1 MSTLLATRVVEHQAH
16 IFRKFWRGSAF
27 AYVLNPVLFLAALGL
42 GVGGLVKQGN
52 GEVDGIAYLA
62 FVTPGLMAASAMQGA
77 AAESLWPVMAGTKW
91 VRVFHAMVATPIR
104 PGDVYLGV
112 VTWTAVRAAV
122 GATVFLI
129 VATILGGVLS
139 WWAPLAIPPRPL
151 DRARVRRAA
160 ERLRR
165 DPGHGLP
172 LPRRSC
178 GSASSRSSCSPAPSS
193 RSPSSPA
200 GCSRCAGSLRSGTAC
215 SCAAARPPVRSTGP
229 RRSRTSLVL
238 ERGRAGRGRLG
249 HPRLHQEA
257 RDMSQGS

>member
-1 MSTLLATRVVEHQAH
+1 MSTLLASRVVEHQAH

-139 WWAPLAIPPRPL
+139 WWAPLAIPAAALTALAFAAPL
-151 DRARVRRAA
+151 SAFAA
-160 ERLRR
+160 TQDTDFRFPVVMRL
-165 DPGHGLP
+165 GIVP
-172 LPRRSC
+172 LF
-178 GSASSRSSCSPAPSS
+178 
-193 RSPSSPA
+193 
-200 GCSRCAGSLRSGTAC
+200 LFSGTLFPISQLPGWMQPLCWFSPLWHGVQLCRGAT
-215 SCAAARPPVRSTGP
+215 TGSIDGP
-229 RRSRTSLVL
+229 EAVANVLVL
-238 ERGRAGRGRLG
+238 SAVVVAGAAWGIRAFTRKL
-249 HPRLHQEA
+249 A
-257 RDMSQGS
+257 I

>member
-77 AAESLWPVMAGTKW
+77 AAESLWPIMAGTKW

-139 WWAPLAIPPRPL
+139 WWAPLAIPAAALTALAFAAPL
-151 DRARVRRAA
+151 SAFAA
-160 ERLRR
+160 TQDTDFRFPVVMRLAIV
-165 DPGHGLP
+165 P
-172 LPRRSC
+172 LF
-178 GSASSRSSCSPAPSS
+178 
-193 RSPSSPA
+193 
-200 GCSRCAGSLRSGTAC
+200 LFSGTLFPISQLPGWMQPLCWFSPLWHGVQLCRGAT
-215 SCAAARPPVRSTGP
+215 TGSIDGP
-229 RRSRTSLVL
+229 EAVANVLVL
-238 ERGRAGRGRLG
+238 CAVVLAGAAWGIRAFRRKLTI
-249 HPRLHQEA
+249 
-257 RDMSQGS
+257 